1 MYRRDCHVVVEVLI
15 CILHYKELYDHIEY
29 FFRNLA
35 QFLEITNYNDSDEDE
50 G

>member
-1 MYRRDCHVVVEVLI
+1 MYRRDYHVVVEVLI

-29 FFRNLA
+29 FF
-35 QFLEITNYNDSDEDE
+35 LEILPNFWKLLTNDSDEDE